1 MMSAVVEALPTQTST
16 IRRNSIQALTE
27 IFEPHCQIAIAKR
40 RPVAAIDGYLSTVAN
55 RLGEG
60 FRVSLKAGE
69 SLPLHLLP
77 ASPGREDFAADIA
90 FLVGI
95 YNDLLGCPAIGLRLE
110 VLNCAMC
117 PRFHV
122 DHTGIRLL
130 CTYRGP
136 GTEWL
141 EDRAADRSKLGPVS
155 AGICDEDSGIILSPT
170 GIHHVEPYAIA
181 LLKGSRWQ
189 GNAGRGVVHRSPA
202 VSVDEAPRVMLA
214 LDALW

>member
-1 MMSAVVEALPTQTST
+1 MGAIVEASPTQRST
-16 IRRNSIQALTE
+16 IRRNSILGLTE

-69 SLPLHLLP
+69 NLPRHLLP
-77 ASPGREDFAADIA
+77 TSPGREEFAADLA

-95 YNDLLGCPAIGLRLE
+95 YSDLLGCPAIGVRLE
-110 VLNCAMC
+110 VLNRAMC

-136 GTEWL
+136 DTEWL
-141 EDRAADRSKLGPVS
+141 DETAADRNKLGPVS
-155 AGICDEDSGIILSPT
+155 AGIGDEDSGILLNT
-170 GIHHVEPYAIA
+170 AGIHRIEPYAIA

-189 GNAGRGVVHRSPA
+189 GNHGKGIIHRSPA
-202 VSVDEAPRVMLA
+202 VPENEMPRVMLA